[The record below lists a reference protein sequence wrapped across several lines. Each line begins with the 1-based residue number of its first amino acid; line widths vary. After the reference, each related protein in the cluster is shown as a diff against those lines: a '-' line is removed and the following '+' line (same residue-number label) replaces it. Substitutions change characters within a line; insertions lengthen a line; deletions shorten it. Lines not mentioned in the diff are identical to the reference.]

1 MRDSAATEIGDQP
14 VASNPAIGAAV
25 SQASEETGGRLV
37 SEGAMF
43 GSAAGRGRRS
53 LWAILSLLF
62 ALGVA
67 VSTVVVNSER
77 NDALDVA
84 VRRARDEARLAKA
97 TLTDRQL
104 TKPVTG
110 SRYDELAAE
119 IQTSVSPSG
128 SIAGLTVWSAR
139 GRILFSL
146 DESLVGTTPSEMQS
160 LITEAKG
167 SGLTRVVDDTVQTF
181 TPVSKGA
188 DGPVAIVQVDQ
199 SLAVVEAQSG
209 NLWSLVRLGSAFGMV
224 VSLLFLGLTFV
235 PTRRLGRAR
244 EHKEGPGHGERHE
257 GDAGTEMTAGGRP
270 EEPPTA
276 ASVPTYEEV
285 FGPSDELDQA
295 VEAEGDLDGEA
306 LEGDPEAA
314 EGHPGAAEADSEAA
328 EADPEAAE
336 ADPEAREADPEAVE
350 SIRRWDEAY
359 ENQVNEELQ
368 TQELMRQR
376 REEFKA
382 RAEAAALRAKKQEA
396 ELQEARPTP
405 E

>member
-1 MRDSAATEIGDQP
+1 MRDSAAMEIGDQP
-14 VASNPAIGAAV
+14 VASSPAVGAAV
-25 SQASEETGGRLV
+25 SQASEEPGGRIV

-43 GSAAGRGRRS
+43 GSAARRGRRS

-67 VSTVVVNSER
+67 LSTVVVNSER
-77 NDALDVA
+77 NDALGVA
-84 VRRARDEARLAKA
+84 VQRARDEARLAKA
-97 TLTDRQL
+97 TLTGSQL
-104 TKPVTG
+104 ARPVTG
-110 SRYDELAAE
+110 SRYEELAAE
-119 IQTSVSPSG
+119 IRRSASPSG
-128 SIAGLTVWSAR
+128 SISGVTVWSAR

-146 DESLVGTTPSEMQS
+146 NESLVGKTPPEMGS

-167 SGLTRVVDDTVQTF
+167 SGQTRVVDDTVQTF
-181 TPVSKGA
+181 TPISKGA

-199 SLAVVEAQSG
+199 PLAVVEAQTG

-235 PTRRLGRAR
+235 PSRRLGRAR
-244 EHKEGPGHGERHE
+244 EHKEGPGHDERQE
-257 GDAGTEMTAGGRP
+257 GDAGTEMNAGGRP

-285 FGPSDELDQA
+285 FGLPDELDQT
-295 VEAEGDLDGEA
+295 VEEGDLEGEA
-306 LEGDPEAA
+306 LEG
-314 EGHPGAAEADSEAA
+314 
-328 EADPEAAE
+328 
-336 ADPEAREADPEAVE
+336 DPEAREADPEAVE

-359 ENQVNEELQ
+359 ENQVDEELQ

-382 RAEAAALRAKKQEA
+382 RAEAAALRAKKLEA
-396 ELQEARPTP
+396 EPHEAQPTP

>member
-128 SIAGLTVWSAR
+128 SIAGLTVWSSR

-235 PTRRLGRAR
+235 PSRRLGRAR
-244 EHKEGPGHGERHE
+244 EPQEGPGHGERHE

-285 FGPSDELDQA
+285 FGPSDELDQT
-295 VEAEGDLDGEA
+295 VEEEGDLEGEA
-306 LEGDPEAA
+306 LEGDP
-314 EGHPGAAEADSEAA
+314 EAA

>member
-139 GRILFSL
+139 GRILF
-146 DESLVGTTPSEMQS
+146 
-160 LITEAKG
+160 
-167 SGLTRVVDDTVQTF
+167 
-181 TPVSKGA
+181 
-188 DGPVAIVQVDQ
+188 
-199 SLAVVEAQSG
+199 
-209 NLWSLVRLGSAFGMV
+209 
-224 VSLLFLGLTFV
+224 
-235 PTRRLGRAR
+235 
-244 EHKEGPGHGERHE
+244 
-257 GDAGTEMTAGGRP
+257 
-270 EEPPTA
+270 
-276 ASVPTYEEV
+276 
-285 FGPSDELDQA
+285 
-295 VEAEGDLDGEA
+295 
-306 LEGDPEAA
+306 
-314 EGHPGAAEADSEAA
+314 
-328 EADPEAAE
+328 
-336 ADPEAREADPEAVE
+336 
-350 SIRRWDEAY
+350 
-359 ENQVNEELQ
+359 
-368 TQELMRQR
+368 
-376 REEFKA
+376 
-382 RAEAAALRAKKQEA
+382 
-396 ELQEARPTP
+396 
-405 E
+405 